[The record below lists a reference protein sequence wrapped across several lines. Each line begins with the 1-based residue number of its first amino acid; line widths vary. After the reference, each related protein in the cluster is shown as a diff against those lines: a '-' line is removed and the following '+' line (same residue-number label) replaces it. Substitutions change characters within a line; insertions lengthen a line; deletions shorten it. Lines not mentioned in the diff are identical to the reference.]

1 MTAAG
6 DLVYSSASRLYV
18 ATTAG
23 GPVLTTGDAPLP
35 RVATTQVHAF
45 ALDGGG
51 TTYTASGS
59 FRGTVKDRWSF
70 SEHDGRLRV
79 AAELPGA
86 RGPVDNGVLV
96 LAERD
101 GRLWRPDA
109 STASGGASRSG
120 PCAGSATWRSS

>member
-1 MTAAG
+1 MPA
-6 DLVYSSASRLYV
+6 
-18 ATTAG
+18 
-23 GPVLTTGDAPLP
+23 TGDAPVP
-35 RVATTQVHAF
+35 GVATTQVHAF

-79 AAELPGA
+79 AAELPGD

-101 GRLWRPDA
+101 GQAGGDRTRRRPRA
-109 STASGGASRSG
+109 GRVRSS